1 MYFLFVIWQ
10 RVLSSSRA
18 VLEVISSSESHFN
31 LIGDIYNVIAK
42 LIGALSSGQ
51 GSECSHQSRL
61 SSLCPHRLQPLPGWG
76 RANSNLIKLGS
87 SNVVA
92 LDALAI

>member
-1 MYFLFVIWQ
+1 
-10 RVLSSSRA
+10 
-18 VLEVISSSESHFN
+18 
-31 LIGDIYNVIAK
+31 
-42 LIGALSSGQ
+42 
-51 GSECSHQSRL
+51 
-61 SSLCPHRLQPLPGWG
+61 LQPLPGWG